1 MARRKCPKWL
11 TPKHMLKP
19 SSVQSRMLG
28 MPAQRERKR
37 SKNNEMVR
45 QETGDYK
52 ILLFFFGSIQ
62 CSYNTDVYD
71 NVCWE
76 ASVVLK

>member
-52 ILLFFFGSIQ
+52 ILLFFFFVP
-62 CSYNTDVYD
+62 Y
-71 NVCWE
+71 
-76 ASVVLK
+76 SVATTQMFMTMCAGKHL